1 MLYEATFMVIYV
13 EYIFHVYRI
22 LIVVIKIMILIN
34 IIALTDYGLNLFL
47 TTVKI
52 ITQKFYKL
60 DSHLLMIHI
69 HIEKTIK
76 CYRRY

>member
-34 IIALTDYGLNLFL
+34 IIALTDYGLNLFFDNCQNYNTKVL
-47 TTVKI
+47 QI
-52 ITQKFYKL
+52 
-60 DSHLLMIHI
+60 
-69 HIEKTIK
+69 
-76 CYRRY
+76 R